1 MRTKLFFVVLA
12 FFLTVCQKNDSS
24 QQPPYMAAR
33 SSQSDRKPNG
43 GLLRF
48 TLEDK
53 VMHDSFFEG
62 QFTPRGQVF
71 EFDNLQLYNY
81 NLNSDKYPRLL
92 ITIDFRESDLSKWVG
107 KTFPMDLFVFTPASG
122 VKPFSAKGEIA
133 IVSREGDDLEGKF
146 DGQLFH
152 PRKRTTFAIKGEFRA
167 KIRQNI

>member
-1 MRTKLFFVVLA
+1 MRTKLFFILLA
-12 FFLTVCQKNDSS
+12 FFLIVCQKKDSS
-24 QQPPYMAAR
+24 QQPPYMASR
-33 SSQSDRKPNG
+33 PSQSDRKPNG

-71 EFDNLQLYNY
+71 ESDNLQLYNY

-92 ITIDFRESDLSKWVG
+92 ITIDFFESDLNKCVG
-107 KTFPMDLFVFTPASG
+107 KVFPMDLFVFTPAPDAE
-122 VKPFSAKGEIA
+122 PFSAKGEIR

-146 DGQLFH
+146 DGRLFH
-152 PRKRTTFAIKGEFRA
+152 PHKRTSFKIKGEFKA
-167 KIRQNI
+167 KIRKNV